1 MAETP
6 AVRRV
11 RLSDAARVRSIRL
24 EALADPVADI
34 AYLETR
40 AQAEARPDEYWQER
54 TAGAALS
61 GSAAQFIAEAG
72 RDWVGTVT
80 VLIPEVG
87 SEDYFGRVAVEGRA
101 LVVAVYVRASHRGR
115 GTLDALMDAAAEWA
129 TASGQSEIAL
139 DVHEDNARAQRAYAR
154 LGFTATGVTSDGPN
168 GAELEMVRVAVT
180 ATAEDVRAALEA
192 EASVDQRDKIR
203 KRMTDESIRVIGV
216 RMGTVFAIAKA
227 NTGMPLTEV
236 DRLLDSDT
244 YEERMVAVSIL
255 DFKARAKNADRAAL
269 YDLWMRRLDRI
280 DTWDYIDRSAPRVV
294 GGYLLDKPR
303 DVLFEL
309 ARSDNRWH
317 RRTAITAAFWII
329 RSGDLDDPLALCEIL
344 AADPEHLVQTNVG
357 VALREIGR
365 VDRERLEEFLA
376 RRSADLSAHARRT
389 ARTAL

>member
-1 MAETP
+1 M
-6 AVRRV
+6 
-11 RLSDAARVRSIRL
+11 
-24 EALADPVADI
+24 
-34 AYLETR
+34 
-40 AQAEARPDEYWQER
+40 
-54 TAGAALS
+54 
-61 GSAAQFIAEAG
+61 
-72 RDWVGTVT
+72 
-80 VLIPEVG
+80 
-87 SEDYFGRVAVEGRA
+87 
-101 LVVAVYVRASHRGR
+101 
-115 GTLDALMDAAAEWA
+115 
-129 TASGQSEIAL
+129 
-139 DVHEDNARAQRAYAR
+139 
-154 LGFTATGVTSDGPN
+154 
-168 GAELEMVRVAVT
+168 T

-192 EASVDQRDKIR
+192 AASVDQRDKIQQ
-203 KRMTDESIRVIGV
+203 RMTDESIRVIGV

-255 DFKARAKNADRAAL
+255 DFKARTKNADRAAL

-294 GGYLLDKPR
+294 GGYLLDRPR
-303 DVLFEL
+303 DALFEL

-329 RSGDLDDPLALCEIL
+329 RAGDLDDPLALCEIL

-365 VDRERLEEFLA
+365 VDRERLDEFLA
-376 RRSADLSAHARRT
+376 RRGADLSAHARRT